1 MKKNNRKGRIL
12 DAVIGFILLIIILMT
27 IINYLPSDKEKPK
40 ELSYKEFMQYAKE
53 GMVESI
59 NIVLSDETFRFT
71 LKDDK
76 KEEKKKEEYLK
87 APNPKYEDF
96 KKDMLELGI
105 EVNES
110 KSFANYSSYIFSIAS
125 LLIMCSFFFTIAK
138 VQNGDKWGI
147 KKEKKDSNQI
157 KFEDIAG
164 LDEVKSDLETIVD
177 FLKNPGRY
185 KEAGAKLPKG
195 VLLYGPPGTGKTM
208 LARAIAGEAG
218 VEFLSAV
225 GSEFDEKF
233 VGVGAQRI
241 RTLFSNARK
250 KAPCIIFIDE
260 IDALGLKRSSDKGS
274 GNRQT
279 INQLLSEMDGFTS
292 DDNIIVIAATNKLE
306 DLDFAL
312 TRPGRFD
319 SQFAVPLPVN
329 SSDRKKI
336 IDIYV
341 KNKKIGEDVDLNLL
355 AKETL
360 GCSPADI
367 EGIINES
374 AILATKEND
383 GIITKAIIDD
393 AFYKQVMK
401 GHKKK
406 DLERKEEEKKI
417 TAWHESAHA
426 MVGILLGQEITKVTI
441 IPSTSGAEG
450 VTFFNNEK
458 MGMYSK
464 DELANQVMTLYAGRV
479 AEEILAGDGG
489 ITTGASN
496 DIAEATKIIKAMVE
510 SYGMSECGLLDYR
523 NMEGN
528 EVTAGVCLGI
538 ANTLY
543 TETMDLVLKHKK
555 TLEEVA
561 NKLMLMETMTG
572 EEVKSIMDN
581 KIA

>member
-341 KNKKIGEDVDLNLL
+341 KNKKIGDDVDLTLL

-441 IPSTSGAEG
+441 IPSTSGAGG

>member
-1 MKKNNRKGRIL
+1 MKKNNKKGRIY
-12 DAVIGFILLIIILMT
+12 DAITGLILLIIILMA
-27 IINYLPSDKEKPK
+27 IINHLPSDKEKPK
-40 ELSYKEFMQYAKE
+40 ELSYKEFIQYAKE

-71 LKDDK
+71 LKSDK

-110 KSFANYSSYIFSIAS
+110 KSFASYSSYIFSIAS

-383 GIITKAIIDD
+383 GIITQAIIDD

-441 IPSTSGAEG
+441 IPSTSGAGG